1 VSRKRKTYSPD
12 FKAKVVLEL
21 LEGDKTINEIAS
33 KYEMLPKTLIEWKK
47 QFIANASLAFD
58 KSAVVKEYK
67 EEIEH
72 LKKEKDATA
81 QKLGEAIV
89 ERDWLLGKLKSL
101 DLSTK
106 KEMVDKGEGVQ
117 ATTLANPSSK
127 SQPSLNRQLELLGI
141 SKTAYYYKPIEP
153 FSKSK
158 DKKLLDAIDKIH
170 TKYPYYGTRR
180 IQELLNKLGFNVGR
194 KLIKSALVFM
204 GIRALYPIS
213 KTTIANKEHKKY
225 PYLLDAL
232 KNKENQVVTQ
242 KPNQIWSGDITYI
255 KLENGHAYLAAIIDW
270 YTKKILSWKLSNTM
284 DVYLTTSVLSEA
296 IAMYG
301 KPDIFNSD
309 QGSQYTANEHIEIL
323 TQNNISISMDAKG
336 RSIDNII
343 MERFWR
349 TLKYED
355 VYPRSYNTIKEAKKG
370 IEEYINIYNSER
382 LHSSL
387 DYQTPDEVYYN
398 GDSDKVYNA
407 RKVLEVA

>member
-1 VSRKRKTYSPD
+1 
-12 FKAKVVLEL
+12 
-21 LEGDKTINEIAS
+21 
-33 KYEMLPKTLIEWKK
+33 
-47 QFIANASLAFD
+47 
-58 KSAVVKEYK
+58 
-67 EEIEH
+67 
-72 LKKEKDATA
+72 
-81 QKLGEAIV
+81 
-89 ERDWLLGKLKSL
+89 
-101 DLSTK
+101 
-106 KEMVDKGEGVQ
+106 
-117 ATTLANPSSK
+117 
-127 SQPSLNRQLELLGI
+127 
-141 SKTAYYYKPIEP
+141 
-153 FSKSK
+153 
-158 DKKLLDAIDKIH
+158 
-170 TKYPYYGTRR
+170 
-180 IQELLNKLGFNVGR
+180 
-194 KLIKSALVFM
+194 
-204 GIRALYPIS
+204 
-213 KTTIANKEHKKY
+213 
-225 PYLLDAL
+225 
-232 KNKENQVVTQ
+232 
-242 KPNQIWSGDITYI
+242 
-255 KLENGHAYLAAIIDW
+255 
-270 YTKKILSWKLSNTM
+270 M

-370 IEEYINIYNSER
+370 IDEYINIYNSER